1 MSDTITKAPL
11 TDLIGKRVKVTACS
25 PQSVVGGIG
34 TVRGIYS
41 DSERLQQVY
50 VKLDSQFEQGP
61 HLDGRWIING
71 WEVIEGVEAVTR
83 ENVVGQRLVAKYVP
97 GFGEFENVEFTVVSV
112 HDDTT
117 SSWTRGLCLKGVFE
131 GYPDGLWVHE
141 WDVPATDEHTAALKA
156 KDDEIARLEKLL
168 EDERGRLRES
178 QRYYAHDLGA
188 INRLA
193 NEEADQQD
201 WCSTYEDTLE
211 AMNSVLI
218 GGYVLEGRSFDWNV
232 DAYEEVTVRVRRSWS
247 GQARNEDAA
256 KEAAGEYFDE
266 NSLSDDD
273 VISALREYADP
284 SYADRDASYRW
295 TVEKV

>member
-11 TDLIGKRVKVTACS
+11 TDVIGKRVKVTACS
-25 PQSVVGGIG
+25 PQRVVGATG
-34 TVRGIYS
+34 TVKRIYS
-41 DSERLQQVY
+41 DTEALQQVY
-50 VKLDSQFEQGP
+50 VKLDSTFEQGP
-61 HLDGRWIING
+61 HEDGEWIING
-71 WEVIEGVEAVTR
+71 WTVLEGIDAVTR
-83 ENVVGQRLVAKYVP
+83 DNVVGMTLVAKYVP

-218 GGYVLEGRSFDWNV
+218 GGYTLVGREFEWTV
-232 DAYEEVTVRVRRSWS
+232 DAYEDVTVRVRRSWS
-247 GQARNEDAA
+247 GMARDEESA
-256 KEAAGEYFDE
+256 KEAAGEHFEQND
-266 NSLSDDD
+266 LSDDD

-284 SYADRDASYRW
+284 SSGDLDSSRYW